1 MAVSQL
7 TRPAATPET
16 PSDAAELGALL
27 REAREALKRELPDIS
42 EELRIK
48 LAYLQAIEDG
58 RLGDLPGPAY
68 AVGFLRGYANF
79 LGLDGEDIV
88 NRFKAVGAVR
98 GDRTELHLPSPV
110 TDGRLPSGFVLLV
123 GAVLAVC
130 AYGAWFYASGADKEG
145 EDKVAVVPPRIA
157 ESAGTVQARPAP
169 ERSMPE
175 APPAAAVPPLEQV
188 PARVEPV
195 EPASQTAPSAPAAAV
210 ATTRPATDAK
220 PVAPVPPVPSRNGAD
235 VRPTPNSGAGSTTS
249 PAAPMTP
256 RPGAEAKPPQPT
268 PQAASRAPSTPGAV
282 PASVPPAPEPTRP
295 AREAMA
301 PTTGTMIA
309 VRDADALGPAA
320 QSAIAS
326 RGAPAGSPPGAA
338 APAANAD
345 TGSAATPMQG
355 GSLPWLAPPD
365 GPSVAPDATA
375 STPGIRTSDRLG
387 AGHAAEARD
396 RPQAAGTRAEP
407 AVRPERSGAVPPRP
421 AEAASPGPPA
431 GDASPV
437 SGASGARSSLVAA
450 ERHGT
455 TAEADPSGSITTLQ
469 PSDGQVAM
477 NRPGEAA
484 RRILI
489 EAKVDT
495 WVEVR
500 RGGGSPAFSR
510 LMRAGETFEVPPQ
523 PGYRLSTGN
532 AAGIEVS
539 IDGQRLAPLGKS
551 GAVRRNVVLDAD
563 ALLRTPGVAP

>member
-1 MAVSQL
+1 
-7 TRPAATPET
+7 
-16 PSDAAELGALL
+16 
-27 REAREALKRELPDIS
+27 
-42 EELRIK
+42 
-48 LAYLQAIEDG
+48 
-58 RLGDLPGPAY
+58 
-68 AVGFLRGYANF
+68 
-79 LGLDGEDIV
+79 
-88 NRFKAVGAVR
+88 
-98 GDRTELHLPSPV
+98 V

-123 GAVLAVC
+123 GAVLAVF
-130 AYGAWFYASGADKEG
+130 AYGAWYYASGADKEG
-145 EDKVAVVPPRIA
+145 EDKVALVPPRIA
-157 ESAGTVQARPAP
+157 ESAGTVQARPVP

-210 ATTRPATDAK
+210 ATTRPAIDAK
-220 PVAPVPPVPSRNGAD
+220 PVAPAPPVPSRNGAD
-235 VRPTPNSGAGSTTS
+235 LRPTLPNAGAGSPTS
-249 PAAPMTP
+249 PAAPATP

-268 PQAASRAPSTPGAV
+268 PQTASRAPSTPAAF

-301 PTTGTMIA
+301 STTGTMIA

-320 QSAIAS
+320 QSAMVS
-326 RGAPAGSPPGAA
+326 RGAPAGSLPAAA

-365 GPSVAPDATA
+365 GPSVAPDATGLTA
-375 STPGIRTSDRLG
+375 GTRTSDRPG

-396 RPQAAGTRAEP
+396 RSPAAGARAEP
-407 AVRPERSGAVPPRP
+407 AVRAERSGAVPPRP
-421 AEAASPGPPA
+421 ADAASAAPPA

-437 SGASGARSSLVAA
+437 SGASGARSSPVAA
-450 ERHGT
+450 ERQAV

-477 NRPGEAA
+477 NRPAEAA

-532 AAGIEVS
+532 AAGIDVS

-563 ALLRTPGVAP
+563 ALLRTPGLAP